1 MVSSVKHSSLT
12 ELFVCAA
19 KTNPMSNIGVD
30 FEALNRK
37 EKRMEK
43 PSATPVTSNVTMG
56 KAMGSGSGIGR
67 AGVGA
72 LRPQPNPMM
81 GASMARPGYVAGYGG
96 MNQPMGQFQM
106 QPPSAGYPQPPG
118 AYNPMMGRGG
128 GYGQQP
134 YGGYR

>member
-1 MVSSVKHSSLT
+1 MLIMNVSVR
-12 ELFVCAA
+12 AA

-43 PSATPVTSNVTMG
+43 PSMTPMTSNVTMG
-56 KAMGSGSGIGR
+56 KAMGSGTGIGR
-67 AGVGA
+67 AGASA

-81 GASMARPGYVAGYGG
+81 GSSMVGPGATPGYGAGY
-96 MNQPMGQFQM
+96 NLQQPMGQFQM
-106 QPPSAGYPQPPG
+106 QPPSAGYPPG
-118 AYNPMMGRGG
+118 TYNPMMGRGG

-134 YGGYR
+134 YGGGYR

>member
-1 MVSSVKHSSLT
+1 
-12 ELFVCAA
+12 
-19 KTNPMSNIGVD
+19 
-30 FEALNRK
+30 
-37 EKRMEK
+37 MEK
-43 PSATPVTSNVTMG
+43 PSATPVTSNTSMG

-67 AGVGA
+67 AGAGA

-81 GASMARPGYVAGYGG
+81 GPRMAAPGIGAAPGYGAGYGG

-106 QPPSAGYPQPPG
+106 QPSSGGYLPPG
-118 AYNPMMGRGG
+118 TYNPMMGGGGG